1 MKPLAALRMYGL
13 LALFSAGLV
22 HGQVLFSENF
32 ESYADNSNLFGQ
44 GGWIGENTGPN
55 EILRVGNGTYLT
67 SIVAAQRG
75 DADIFNI
82 SYARH
87 ALSSALNTTQI
98 TTLSFNAYGTTDS
111 FESWNS
117 ALGVSRQTDTLT
129 YGPVASW
136 AAQQGGWDLDLRAI
150 TGNPGNSSYYFADL
164 VPHNIPVVF
173 EIVIDGPAGEVYG
186 RYNPNGAGFTETA
199 HYAISPTMIT
209 SIDAVTLQIDYQTNG
224 GRGVAEFDN
233 ISVQAVPEPSTYAML
248 FGLAALVG
256 AGIRR
261 RHKQGAGS

>member
-1 MKPLAALRMYGL
+1 MYGL
-13 LALFSAGLV
+13 FALLSAGLV
-22 HGQVLFSENF
+22 HGQVLFTENF

-87 ALSSALNTTQI
+87 ALSSALSTTQI

-117 ALGVSRQTDTLT
+117 AFGVSRQADSLSF
-129 YGPVASW
+129 GPVASW
-136 AAQQGGWDLDLRAI
+136 AAQQGGWDLDLRTI
-150 TGNPGNSSYYFADL
+150 TGNSGNYFNEL
-164 VPHNIPVVF
+164 VPFNIPVVF
-173 EIVIDGPAGEVYG
+173 EIVIDAPAGEVYG

-224 GRGVAEFDN
+224 SRGVAEFDN

-256 AGIRR
+256 AAIRG
-261 RHKQGAGS
+261 RHRQGSGS